1 MLTKSPEE
9 GWVGLRGF
17 FCFICFLFSQ
27 VSPRLTLQLMMDGLQ
42 VLIHLL
48 PSPRGRVIMWATTV
62 SSCARDR
69 SQGFV
74 NARHMSANEDTSP
87 DPEEALAW

>member
-1 MLTKSPEE
+1 M
-9 GWVGLRGF
+9 GRFAGF
-17 FCFICFLFSQ
+17 FLFYLFF
-27 VSPRLTLQLMMDGLQ
+27 VFTLQLMMDGLQ